1 MLALLPLAIVPVVL
15 SLFVV
20 AAFDDRINAWLA
32 RISIAAFGDRGAES
46 EIKRTRLLRAAS
58 IGTPYRE
65 YAAKT
70 WLHSV
75 GVGLC
80 GAIAGVYVGAGVV
93 TIVGAFRDGRG
104 LIVEPAVFDVSSLG
118 GSTLAMASVIGLL
131 IGGMTAFA
139 MYAARWRLPLVRAD
153 ARRRRIEAG
162 LPRMVAFTYALTRGG
177 MSFPDVLRTI
187 SANER
192 VFGESAAEMRIAV
205 RNIDL
210 FNVDIVTAIQD
221 LSDTTPSE
229 QFGTFTENLSSVLR
243 SGGDVSAFLREQYER
258 YREEAEDQQAEIL
271 NVLATTAEVY
281 VTIVVAGML
290 FLVTILLI
298 IGLTVGDTLIIIR
311 ILAYLVIPAGNVLFL
326 AYLLDITRP
335 LRITGDARL
344 DSDENPETR
353 RAIRSVE
360 TDGGY
365 TRPKSAVN
373 HGRLIAYRRLRS
385 LRETLATP
393 LESLVARPR
402 LVLYVTVPLVVVAT
416 AARSPAVF
424 ADGTVDVRVL
434 DDFLVQGAIALMGT
448 FAIVYEYSKRR
459 LKRLE
464 GALPDLVE
472 RLASLNESGT
482 SIATSFDR
490 VRESDV
496 GALDDEVDRIWRDM
510 RWGSTAERA
519 LLRFETRVRT
529 PSITRVVTLITNA
542 MNASNEIGPVL
553 RIAADQARSDIQLR
567 RQRTQEMFTYVVVV
581 YVSFLVFLVVIA
593 ALEYVLIPSLPDVS
607 ALGERASATPI
618 GGFADVDRDAYRLA
632 FFHTGLIQAGLS
644 GLVAGVMGGG
654 AIEDGL
660 KHATIMLSIT
670 YVVLTVFG

>member
-1 MLALLPLAIVPVVL
+1 MLRLIPLAIALGVL
-15 SLFVV
+15 SLFVA
-20 AAFDDRINAWLA
+20 AAFDDRLDAWLA
-32 RISIAAFGDRGAES
+32 RISFAAFGDRRSASDVE
-46 EIKRTRLLRAAS
+46 RTRLLRAAS

-65 YAAKT
+65 YVART
-70 WLHSV
+70 RLYTLSF
-75 GVGLC
+75 GLC
-80 GAIAGVYVGAGVV
+80 GAIVGVYVG
-93 TIVGAFRDGRG
+93 TGAVIIADALRDGRG
-104 LIVEPAVFDVSSLG
+104 PIVDPTVFDASSLG
-118 GSTLAMASVIGLL
+118 GTEFAIASVIGILV
-131 IGGMTAFA
+131 GGITALA
-139 MYAARWRLPLVRAD
+139 TYALRWRIPSFRAD

-162 LPRMVAFTYALTRGG
+162 LPRTVAFTYALTRGG

-192 VFGESAAEMRIAV
+192 VFGESAAEMTVAV

-229 QFGTFTENLSSVLR
+229 QFGTFTENLSSVLQ
-243 SGGDVSAFLREQYER
+243 SGGNVSAFLREQYER

-281 VTIVVAGML
+281 VTVVVAGML

-298 IGLTVGDTLIIIR
+298 IGLTVGDTLGVIR
-311 ILAYLVIPAGNVLFL
+311 VLTYVVIPAGNVLFL
-326 AYLLDITRP
+326 AYLLDVTRP
-335 LRITGDARL
+335 LRTTGDTRRG
-344 DSDENPETR
+344 SDGDHETR
-353 RAIRSVE
+353 RDARAIE

-365 TRPKSAVN
+365 TRAGSAVN

-416 AARSPAVF
+416 AVRSPAVV
-424 ADGTVDVRVL
+424 ADGTVDVRML
-434 DDFLVQGAIALMGT
+434 DDLLVQAAIALMGT
-448 FAIVYEYSKRR
+448 FAIAYEYSKRR
-459 LKRLE
+459 LRRLE
-464 GALPDLVE
+464 GALPDLLE

-482 SIATSFDR
+482 SIVTSFDR
-490 VRESDV
+490 VRKSDI
-496 GALDDEVDRIWRDM
+496 GALDDEVDRIWRDL
-510 RWGSTAERA
+510 RWGATAERA
-519 LLRFETRVRT
+519 LSRFETRVRT
-529 PSITRVVTLITNA
+529 PAVTRVVTLITNA

-553 RIAADQARSDIQLR
+553 RIAAEQARSDIQLR
-567 RQRTQEMFTYVVVV
+567 KRRTQEMFTYLVVV

-607 ALGERASATPI
+607 ALGEGASATPI

-632 FFHTGLIQAGLS
+632 FFHTALIQAGLS

-670 YVVLTVFG
+670 YVVLTFFG